1 MKKLVF
7 LFSFIVILVFATY
20 NSSSHNGLN
29 EFKENNILNSYAI
42 EKLKN
47 DIYYFPAKKFS
58 NSNIVYQPLEQFDL
72 IFVGHD
78 INMSSNHF
86 DTFQNTSAVVPGRYS
101 HVLAYIGK
109 DVNGFAYAVEMNAD
123 KNQTFSIDFNGLNI
137 GGEFQLFCL
146 GNDFSVNSC
155 PNDTYSYGM
164 KSYNYMWAKRL
175 NPKLKQ
181 QLLMYKD
188 QLIATMKE
196 DLIRK
201 YPFQL
206 PFDLDLRTPLNKNL
220 PLIEDGHQNGA
231 DCVSYFV
238 SLFEEVAKVCF
249 DEIRIDASSLRS
261 YYLNDPIGRQALLPA
276 KYNPTSD
283 EDIYIKE
290 LLGDL
295 GYSFVDNNPRQ
306 TLCPDGKIVTGVPTP
321 NLLFNSP
328 SIVEINSLK
337 K

>member
-1 MKKLVF
+1 MKKLVS
-7 LFSFIVILVFATY
+7 LFSFIVIFVFATY
-20 NSSSHNGLN
+20 NSNSYTSLN

-58 NSNIVYQPLEQFDL
+58 SASVVYQPLEQFDL

-78 INMSSNHF
+78 INISSENF
-86 DTFQNTSAVVPGRYS
+86 DIFQNTSALVPGRYT

-123 KNQTFSIDFNGLNI
+123 QNQTFSIDFDGLNI

-146 GNDFSVNSC
+146 GNDFGVNSC

-164 KSYNYMWAKRL
+164 KSYDYMWAKQL
-175 NPKLKQ
+175 KPKLKK
-181 QLLMYKD
+181 QLLMYKH
-188 QLIATMKE
+188 QLIVTMKK
-196 DLIRK
+196 DLIGK

-206 PFDLDLRTPLNKNL
+206 PFDIDLGTPLRKIA
-220 PLIEDGHQNGA
+220 PFIEDGHHNGA

-238 SLFEEVAKVCF
+238 SLFEEVAKVCP

-261 YYLNDPIGRQALLPA
+261 YYLNDPIGKQALLPA
-276 KYNPTSD
+276 KYNPASD
-283 EDIYIKE
+283 ENIYVRE

-306 TLCPDGKIVTGVPTP
+306 TLCPDGKIVTGIPTP
-321 NLLFNSP
+321 DLLFNSP
-328 SIVEINSLK
+328 SMVEIKLFIK
-337 K
+337 